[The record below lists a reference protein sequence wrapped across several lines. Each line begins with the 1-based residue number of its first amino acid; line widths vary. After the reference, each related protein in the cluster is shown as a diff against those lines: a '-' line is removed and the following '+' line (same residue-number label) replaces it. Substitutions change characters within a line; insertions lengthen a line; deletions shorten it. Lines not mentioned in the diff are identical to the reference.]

1 MIRVEKVTKYYP
13 TTSGLHYVLRNASV
27 EIPARAQIG
36 VLGRNGS
43 GKSTLM
49 RMLSGVDV
57 PNQGRIVKWGSVSWP
72 LGIASGVQS
81 QMTGRENTR
90 FACRIQG
97 LQFDEMD
104 PIIEFVQSFAD
115 IGRYFDMPARS
126 YSSGMKARLG
136 FGITMAFDFDFYIID
151 ELSAVGDSVFK
162 AKAMEIFRQK
172 RLKAGFVRASHN
184 IRNSV
189 PSAVPGL
196 SSTMPSWS
204 TGPASRTR
212 SRGIRASPAS
222 GRPQARQGGRH
233 KRPSLARSR
242 RGPGARGRACGG
254 RARERRACGCGAAC
268 SGPPGASRRAAG
280 GPRRPDTP
288 GWHVSRG

>member
-97 LQFDEMD
+97 MQFDEMD

-115 IGRYFDMPARS
+115 IGHYFDMPARS

-151 ELSAVGDSVFK
+151 ELSAVGDSTFK
-162 AKAMEIFRQK
+162 AKASEVFRQK
-172 RLKAGFVRASHN
+172 RLKAGFVRASHSIKELRAECSSGLVIN
-184 IRNSV
+184 NAKLEYW
-189 PSAVPGL
+189 PSIEDAIERYQSLTGVRETAGKAKRPARGTRPAATPAATL
-196 SSTMPSWS
+196 AGPVEPANP
-204 TGPASRTR
+204 GPADV
-212 SRGIRASPAS
+212 
-222 GRPQARQGGRH
+222 
-233 KRPSLARSR
+233 
-242 RGPGARGRACGG
+242 
-254 RARERRACGCGAAC
+254 ERRAAARQL
-268 SGPPGASRRAAG
+268 RRAERQADREG
-280 GPRRPDTP
+280 RTRLVGT
-288 GWHVSRG
+288 

>member
-1 MIRVEKVTKYYP
+1 MIRLEKVTKHYP

-49 RMLSGVDV
+49 RMLAGVDV

-72 LGIASGVQS
+72 LGIASGVQA

-97 LQFDEMD
+97 LQFDEME
-104 PIIEFVQSFAD
+104 PIIDFVQSFAE

-126 YSSGMKARLG
+126 YSSGMRARLG

-151 ELSAVGDSVFK
+151 ELTAVGDSAFK
-162 AKAMEIFRQK
+162 EKASELFKQK
-172 RLKAGFVRASHN
+172 RLKAGFVRASH
-184 IRNSV
+184 SV
-189 PSAVPGL
+189 KELRAECSSGLVINNAKLEYWPSIEGAIERYQSL
-196 SSTMPSWS
+196 
-204 TGPASRTR
+204 TGITESGGKAKRPA
-212 SRGIRASPAS
+212 RGAGRAAK
-222 GRPQARQGGRH
+222 QAREPAG
-233 KRPSLARSR
+233 KATPAKVD
-242 RGPGARGRACGG
+242 RAAD
-254 RARERRACGCGAAC
+254 AREVRRAE
-268 SGPPGASRRAAG
+268 RREG
-280 GPRRPDTP
+280 RQTGREGRTHRV
-288 GWHVSRG
+288 GT

>member
-81 QMTGRENTR
+81 SMTGRENTR

-97 LQFDEMD
+97 MQFDEME
-104 PIIEFVQSFAD
+104 PIIDFVQSFAD
-115 IGRYFDMPARS
+115 IGHYFDMPARS

-151 ELSAVGDSVFK
+151 ELSAVGDSIFK
-162 AKAMEIFRQK
+162 TKAMEVFKQK

-184 IRNSV
+184 IRELREECSSGIIINKAKLEYW
-189 PSAVPGL
+189 PSIEDAIERYQSLTGVKETARKAKRPAKKTKAEARPAGTQAGPAVPANA
-196 SSTMPSWS
+196 
-204 TGPASRTR
+204 GPADENGRAAARQVRRAERQAGREGRTR
-212 SRGIRASPAS
+212 LVG
-222 GRPQARQGGRH
+222 
-233 KRPSLARSR
+233 
-242 RGPGARGRACGG
+242 
-254 RARERRACGCGAAC
+254 
-268 SGPPGASRRAAG
+268 
-280 GPRRPDTP
+280 T
-288 GWHVSRG
+288 

>member
-1 MIRVEKVTKYYP
+1 MIRVEKVTKFYP

-72 LGIASGVQS
+72 LGITSGVQT
-81 QMTGRENTR
+81 QMTGRENAR

-97 LQFDEMD
+97 MQFDEMD
-104 PIIEFVQSFAD
+104 SIIDFVQSFAD
-115 IGRYFDMPARS
+115 IGHYFDMPARS
-126 YSSGMKARLG
+126 YSSGMRARLG

-162 AKAMEIFRQK
+162 AKASEVFKQK

-184 IRNSV
+184 VKELRDECSSGLVINNAKLEYW
-189 PSAVPGL
+189 PSIDDAIERYQSLTGVGETAGKARRPGKG
-196 SSTMPSWS
+196 SKHAAKPAGTPVRQA
-204 TGPASRTR
+204 GPVE
-212 SRGIRASPAS
+212 GEPANAE
-222 GRPQARQGGRH
+222 PADV
-233 KRPSLARSR
+233 
-242 RGPGARGRACGG
+242 
-254 RARERRACGCGAAC
+254 ERRAAARQV
-268 SGPPGASRRAAG
+268 RRAERQAG
-280 GPRRPDTP
+280 REGRTRLVGT
-288 GWHVSRG
+288 

>member
-97 LQFDEMD
+97 MQFDEMD

-115 IGRYFDMPARS
+115 IGHYFDMPARS

-151 ELSAVGDSVFK
+151 ELSAVGDSTFK
-162 AKAMEIFRQK
+162 AKASEVFRQK
-172 RLKAGFVRASHN
+172 RLKAGFVRASHSIKELRAECSSGLVIN
-184 IRNSV
+184 NAKLEYW
-189 PSAVPGL
+189 PSIEDAIERYQSLTGVRETAGKAKRPARG
-196 SSTMPSWS
+196 TRPAA
-204 TGPASRTR
+204 TPAATPAGPVEPANPGPADV
-212 SRGIRASPAS
+212 
-222 GRPQARQGGRH
+222 
-233 KRPSLARSR
+233 
-242 RGPGARGRACGG
+242 
-254 RARERRACGCGAAC
+254 ERRAAARQL
-268 SGPPGASRRAAG
+268 RRAERQADREG
-280 GPRRPDTP
+280 RTRLVGT
-288 GWHVSRG
+288 

>member
-1 MIRVEKVTKYYP
+1 MIRVEKVTKFYP
-13 TTSGLHYVLRNASV
+13 TTSGLHYVLRDASV

-97 LQFDEMD
+97 MQFDEME
-104 PIIEFVQSFAD
+104 PILEFVQSFAD
-115 IGRYFDMPARS
+115 IGHYFDMPARS

-162 AKAMEIFRQK
+162 EKAAEVFRQK
-172 RLKAGFVRASHN
+172 RLRAGFVRASHN
-184 IRNSV
+184 IKELRAECSSGLVINNAKLEYWPSIEDAIERYQSLTGVRETSV
-189 PSAVPGL
+189 RSKRGARSKPAAKPAGA
-196 SSTMPSWS
+196 PA
-204 TGPASRTR
+204 GPAATANA
-212 SRGIRASPAS
+212 GPAN
-222 GRPQARQGGRH
+222 A
-233 KRPSLARSR
+233 
-242 RGPGARGRACGG
+242 
-254 RARERRACGCGAAC
+254 ERRAAARQL
-268 SGPPGASRRAAG
+268 RRAERQAG
-280 GPRRPDTP
+280 REGRKRLV
-288 GWHVSRG
+288 GG

>member
-1 MIRVEKVTKYYP
+1 MIRLEKVTKHYP

-97 LQFDEMD
+97 MQFDEMD

-115 IGRYFDMPARS
+115 IGHYFDMPARS
-126 YSSGMKARLG
+126 YSSGMRARLG

-162 AKAMEIFRQK
+162 AKAAEVFKQK
-172 RLKAGFVRASHN
+172 RLRAGFVRASHS
-184 IRNSV
+184 IRELRAECSSGLVINDAKLEYWPSIEDAIERYQSLTGVSETAGKAKRPAQGAKAGAKRAGTSV
-189 PSAVPGL
+189 RPAKPANA
-196 SSTMPSWS
+196 
-204 TGPASRTR
+204 GPADVEQ
-212 SRGIRASPAS
+212 RAAAL
-222 GRPQARQGGRH
+222 RRAERQAG
-233 KRPSLARSR
+233 
-242 RGPGARGRACGG
+242 
-254 RARERRACGCGAAC
+254 RERRTRLVG
-268 SGPPGASRRAAG
+268 S
-280 GPRRPDTP
+280 
-288 GWHVSRG
+288 

>member
-115 IGRYFDMPARS
+115 IGNYFDMPARS

-151 ELSAVGDSVFK
+151 ELSAVGDSTFK
-162 AKAMEIFRQK
+162 AKALEVFKQK
-172 RLKAGFVRASHN
+172 RLRAGFVRASHN
-184 IRNSV
+184 IKELRAECSSGLVINNAKLEYW
-189 PSAVPGL
+189 PSIEDAIERYQSLTGIRETAGKAKRPARGTRPAATPAGTPAGPVEPAKA
-196 SSTMPSWS
+196 
-204 TGPASRTR
+204 GPADV
-212 SRGIRASPAS
+212 
-222 GRPQARQGGRH
+222 
-233 KRPSLARSR
+233 
-242 RGPGARGRACGG
+242 
-254 RARERRACGCGAAC
+254 ERRAAARQL
-268 SGPPGASRRAAG
+268 RRAERQAG
-280 GPRRPDTP
+280 REGRTRLVGT
-288 GWHVSRG
+288 